1 MVSVRIDGA
10 GPTPRHEYAVDLV
23 LRVLLGLEWEWTED
37 EAQILLPSGGLLAST
52 EVVIHP
58 PIGPWKGWE
67 LPYAAGGELE
77 VFAFAFWVV
86 TRMEEWTSAGRDGHG
101 RFQGEAGWASKVG
114 VLEVPIVEQVV
125 RMWAIDERLPEP
137 QARRSRWYA
146 TVDVDN
152 ALAYRGKPAWRVLAG
167 FGKDALERNWRRLA
181 ERWAVLSG
189 NERDPFDTYEA
200 LLELHETAGLESVF
214 FFLMADRGPYDE
226 GLLHTS
232 KGLHAAIRAVAL
244 RAWVGIHP
252 GYASHGNAKRVER
265 EVQRLENV
273 LGKRIRHG
281 RQHYLLHE
289 VRSAWP
295 ALVAAGIEED
305 WSMGYADR
313 LGFRAGMARPFPAYD
328 LAVERTLPLVVHPV
342 MAMDVTLARYM
353 ALEAGQETLQ
363 RVWRM
368 AEAAWAVGGDVVT
381 IWHNE
386 TFAGRGE
393 WNPWRQFYQTLVQ
406 SRPDSLR

>member
-1 MVSVRIDGA
+1 MVSVRIDGE
-10 GPTPRHEYAVDLV
+10 GRTPRQEYAVDLV
-23 LRVLLGLEWEWTED
+23 LRVVLGLDWEWTEG
-37 EAQILLPSGGLLAST
+37 EAQVQLPSGGLLASS
-52 EVVIHP
+52 EVVLQP
-58 PIGPWKGWE
+58 PIGPWRGWE
-67 LPYAAGGELE
+67 LPYATGGELE

-86 TRMEEWTSAGRDGHG
+86 TRMEEWTTEGRDRHG
-101 RFQGEAGWASKVG
+101 RFQGETCWAAQAG
-114 VLEVPIVEQVV
+114 VLEVPVVEQVV
-125 RMWAIDERLPEP
+125 RTWAIEARLPEP
-137 QARRSRWYA
+137 PPRRSRWFA

-152 ALAYRGKPAWRVLAG
+152 ALAYSGKPAWRVLAG
-167 FGKDALERNWRRLA
+167 FGKDAVERNWRRIS

-189 NERDPFDTYEA
+189 HERDPFDTYEA
-200 LLELHETAGLESVF
+200 LLDLHEIGGLESVF
-214 FFLMADRGPYDE
+214 FFLMADRGPHDE

-232 KGLHAAIRAVAL
+232 KGLHAAIRKVAP
-244 RAWVGIHP
+244 RARVGIHP
-252 GYASHGNAKRVER
+252 GYASHGNAERIER
-265 EVQRLENV
+265 EAQRLERV
-273 LGKRIRHG
+273 LGEGIRHG

-289 VRSAWP
+289 AHRAWP
-295 ALVAAGIEED
+295 SLVAAGVEED

-328 LAVERTLPLVVHPV
+328 LAGERTLPLVVHPV

-353 ALEAGQETLQ
+353 ALEAGQQTLE

-386 TFAGRGE
+386 TYAGRGE
-393 WNPWRQFYQTLVQ
+393 WEPWRQFYQTLIQ